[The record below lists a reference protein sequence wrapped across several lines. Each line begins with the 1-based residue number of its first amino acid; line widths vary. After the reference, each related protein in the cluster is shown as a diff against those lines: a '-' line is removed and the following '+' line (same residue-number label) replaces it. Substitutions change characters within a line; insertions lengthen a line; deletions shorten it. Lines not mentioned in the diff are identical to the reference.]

1 VLRVIFFLALVLAFA
16 FGFAWLADRPGTV
29 AIDWMGYQI
38 ELSAMLA
45 MVALLVL
52 IVVLMAAWWVLKVII
67 RSPQIMGGYFSARR
81 RDKGYE
87 ACRVV

>member
-52 IVVLMAAWWVLKVII
+52 IVV
-67 RSPQIMGGYFSARR
+67 GY
-81 RDKGYE
+81 G
-87 ACRVV
+87 RVVGAQGHHSLAADHGRVFFRPAARQGL